1 MSENATQPEAS
12 PTTEMQ
18 TVGSSRKGRL
28 KNKAYRSREHLTS
41 AEVETL
47 VASAKTNR
55 HGARDSLMILMTY
68 RHGLRVSELIGLQWS
83 QVDFDHQ
90 VLHVSRIKGS
100 KASTQPLQGD
110 TLRALRKL
118 RRENP
123 HALFV
128 FLSERGAPFSRDGVA
143 KMVAR
148 MGVDAGFT
156 FPIHSHMLRHSTGYK
171 LANDGR
177 DTRTIQDYLG
187 HVNIQHTVRYTELS
201 PTKFRGLWK

>member
-1 MSENATQPEAS
+1 MSEIITQPEAS

-18 TVGSSRKGRL
+18 TVGRPSKLAVRK
-28 KNKAYRSREHLTS
+28 HLTP
-41 AEVETL
+41 AEVDTL

-55 HGARDSLMILMTY
+55 HGARDSLMVLLTY

-90 VLHVSRIKGS
+90 VLHVSRVKGS
-100 KASTQPLQGD
+100 KPATHPLQGD
-110 TLRALRKL
+110 TLRSLRKL

-128 FLSERGAPFSRDGVA
+128 FLSERGAPFSRDGIA

-156 FPIHSHMLRHSTGYK
+156 FPIHPHMLRHACGYK
-171 LANDGR
+171 LANAGQ
-177 DTRTIQDYLG
+177 DTRGIQDYLG

-201 PTKFRGLWK
+201 PTKFKDFWK